1 MRRWKNL
8 FGPALLAAWLAP
20 ACKTPRSATDTPVDE
35 PQPATDT
42 PVDEP
47 QPAAETETGV
57 VEEQVRWEAAG
68 TTVHGTLTRPAGEG
82 PFPAVLLIAG
92 SGPTDRN
99 WESPLLP
106 GTNGTARLLAHAL
119 ARRGVATLRYDKSGT
134 GETAAPDG
142 MTMAT
147 YLAEQQ
153 GGLALLR
160 AHAAVD
166 PARLF
171 VAGHSEGALHALV
184 LAHDA
189 GGPLAGL
196 VLLSGPGFSLADT
209 MHRQISGQFAAAV
222 AAGAM
227 EQAAADAELEKL
239 RGALD
244 DVCAGRDVA
253 PEHGSGIPGIAALV
267 QSVAAPGQRA
277 LVAELLPLDP
287 QALLA
292 GLTLPLLVVNGA
304 KDLQVRPDIDA
315 RALSAAATAA
325 GLPDVELVVLEQA
338 DHVYKLEPRPFAELT
353 PQDGLTYN
361 ADGRELD
368 PALVETLAA
377 WLARAAPAA
386 P

>member
-1 MRRWKNL
+1 MRNRGNVC
-8 FGPALLAAWLAP
+8 GPALLALLAP
-20 ACKTPRSATDTPVDE
+20 WLGPACGPAQPVTGTPVVE
-35 PQPATDT
+35 PVPEA
-42 PVDEP
+42 PSRP
-47 QPAAETETGV
+47 
-57 VEEQVRWEAAG
+57 VEENVQWEGAG

-82 PFPAVLLIAG
+82 RFPAVLLIAG

-106 GTNGTARLLAHAL
+106 GNNGSARLLADAL

-147 YLAEQQ
+147 YRTEQQ

-196 VLLSGPGFSLADT
+196 ALLAGPGHSMADT
-209 MHRQISGQFAAAV
+209 MLRQVAGQFAGAV
-222 AAGAM
+222 AAGAAD
-227 EQAAADAELEKL
+227 QATADAELAKL

-244 DVCAGRDVA
+244 DVCAGHDVA
-253 PEHGSGIPGIAALV
+253 PEHVSEIPGIALLV
-267 QSVAAPGQRA
+267 QAVAAPASRA
-277 LVAELLPLDP
+277 LTAELLSLDP

-292 GLTLPLLVVNGA
+292 GLELPLLIVNGA
-304 KDLQVRPDIDA
+304 KDLQVRPDVDA
-315 RALSAAATAA
+315 QALYDAAVAA
-325 GLPDVELVVLEQA
+325 GLSDVELVVLPEA
-338 DHVYKLEPRPFAELT
+338 DHVYKLEPTPFEQLT
-353 PQDGLTYN
+353 PEAGLAYN
-361 ADGRELD
+361 AEGRELD
-368 PALVETLAA
+368 PALVETLLE
-377 WLARAAPAA
+377 WLGGGSPAV